1 MVTIPEILATG
12 VIMPPY
18 PVDSDRARERFHH
31 HIEWCPG
38 WEYKTTS
45 IREADVPARKS
56 TEQFPGGWDYKATR
70 PKGFH
75 LNLDRGV
82 GFDEALAGWTRLTQ
96 GVLRN
101 PGAGGGPV
109 LVAYWRRKL

>member
-1 MVTIPEILATG
+1 VVTIQEVLATG
-12 VIMPPY
+12 VIMPPF
-18 PVDSDRARERFHH
+18 PVGPEAARERFFHH
-31 HIEWCPG
+31 LEWCPG

-45 IREADVPARKS
+45 IREADVPPRAS
-56 TEQFPGGWDYKATR
+56 TESYPGGWDYKATR
-70 PKGFH
+70 PDGFH
-75 LNLDRGV
+75 LNSDKGV
-82 GFDEALAGWTRLTQ
+82 GYDKALAGWMRLTP